1 MPEGSLRKWL
11 DLLLRRYCFGSYSD
25 SVWSLRKCRF
35 GLLVGHED
43 RYLSHMAALECS
55 TPNDHHDM
63 TSLEDSE
70 LETTMGVEVM
80 GLIFSSLQLLDVG
93 LINVHCIL

>member
-1 MPEGSLRKWL
+1 
-11 DLLLRRYCFGSYSD
+11 
-25 SVWSLRKCRF
+25 
-35 GLLVGHED
+35 
-43 RYLSHMAALECS
+43 MAALECS

-80 GLIFSSLQLLDVG
+80 GLIFSSLQLLDVD